1 MASLSFH
8 FSLENKMGW
17 FFFTVHAH
25 TLLHIQWYNV
35 RSAGHLVPPSHY
47 IITILLPVVPL
58 SVVAPQNGKC
68 HLSRTIAP
76 DERNIGIV

>member
-1 MASLSFH
+1 MLQTFLNLLLPALFLSILTQIF
-8 FSLENKMGW
+8 LINPK
-17 FFFTVHAH
+17 TK
-25 TLLHIQWYNV
+25 IYV
-35 RSAGHLVPPSHY
+35 RSAGHLVPPTHY

-58 SVVAPQNGKC
+58 SVVAPQNGKY